1 MASGDDHYSA
11 GFSIGSC
18 ATRIHDGLP
27 QKPTYHFELPACLSS
42 LSPSVNRPTHKL
54 VWYQQQEI
62 AELLLGAALHQDWL
76 SSFVNVRPPN
86 GTVLFYRR
94 DTANL
99 ARKQDGYLWQR
110 KPNRRAVKEVHMVL
124 KVDGVECILANYAHS
139 ALLSTFH
146 RRTYSLRYSPS
157 IVLFHY
163 LNVPSI
169 TANDKLCLPIPMFD
183 EENRA
188 ALTRTFIVQQLLPM
202 FSGFPT
208 LVSRPESNRRLH
220 FDIRGILAT
229 LSTAILRQ
237 SEKIKLPVAGRS
249 CSRTTYLFI
258 HPTLLET
265 SSSML
270 SSDDTSKF
278 RSQTMNGDVFDPSS
292 NHACGNP
299 VRQTTVGCSIT
310 EKDKKNLT
318 SEYVRSDFA
327 DSWTDRFT
335 DSFPN
340 EEDKIKILNF
350 PERPSVSKSGAHSE
364 FQPDSAATESSAISR
379 FASAVEGSEYE
390 VVTSE
395 FDSRETELLFGVLPG
410 DPSSEELPSNEF
422 STNQDLLNNSDS
434 HKPTSQSPDL
444 AQSCKS
450 TDLFNWLSEQQLH
463 NGETICA
470 SFFPETFSNELG
482 PIDADEF
489 WTDFLP
495 DDQFSFGEDE
505 QRPTEEL
512 CEPDYASDPLSHIDV
527 GTPAPP
533 IEAVETSISSPNKS
547 CPVVDARDGFQH
559 SLSDR
564 IDNSRNFQ
572 SNFSTVVEHRD
583 AQDSCENDSLPSGS
597 MNRTPDEVRMHT
609 HSPED
614 DLVGEIKPDDLWNL
628 RIPVA
633 RAQWELVHCFS
644 SATAP
649 LRSSLAASDEF
660 ILVLDNRD
668 RDVVS
673 GDQGG
678 DLESDSFDAD
688 GVVYTSSPR
697 KTLSSPT
704 FSFGRTDEDISGDI
718 KDHGSCNQSLYAD
731 RIEQLLVSQCSIW
744 MYGQDVRSP
753 VGQGGVS
760 SGATQ
765 DASENIDTSS
775 DQQWVN
781 YPHLL
786 QAIQMVKRD
795 AQSLTSHD
803 LPPVTLLFCV
813 AALGYSELLLTLM
826 QWRVLEFEDHQPLP
840 TNELTRIE
848 SPMMLT
854 STEHLGNLLTSK
866 PVLFEGASIAPLGC
880 AILHQHIKCACLLAI
895 LEPETLSEP
904 CLEFERANGAV
915 SFYPKQLARF
925 LGLSSLEYYLEGIK
939 FSSTKR
945 IDTTPRGRLTEML
958 EYSQSW
964 ESAFRPASISCR
976 TMEHP
981 YHEHLAS
988 QESSCVPLFSRRGAS
1003 YVPSLD
1009 MSKINSVSGSSYPLC
1024 SSSGVQSAFPTYLL
1038 NNPTHSADLC
1048 HIDTGVAEVENDTK
1062 SCNTDGSYMFYH
1074 SSSPLKS
1081 LCSPQLPPH
1090 SHHPHRQI
1098 SLDERDVSGV
1108 YSTHRL
1114 PGPVVDRLESCFHRH
1129 RTRSFSIA
1137 PLYTSVTNLVED
1149 DGSQQMV
1156 YLADR
1161 IIEAMPSRIVNLHR
1175 QETCDLSSLRP
1186 DFSDSALGMSVCA
1199 ESSARSSCFQPSLP
1213 DDLAKHRR
1221 PTQAQCRDLIG
1232 LPQTQRTSLRATPAV
1247 VKRIR
1252 TGCDEASGS
1261 MVSLPGGPL
1270 GSTKYV
1276 AYRGLTFRNCAS
1288 KTSHRVKTA
1297 LLSFHA
1303 PLGTSTSG
1311 RFVCDTD
1318 DLDSLHARS
1327 CECRS
1332 QTTASNSLLATSPSS
1347 AGYLYEEQGD
1357 GMRHCGT
1364 GDFPVWS
1371 NRCSPP
1377 PSTAEIAEHFN
1388 APSRFMETD
1397 FSRLT
1402 LSDQEQKRLY
1412 EAAKIIQKC
1421 YRAYKRNKSSVNERI
1436 SHEDPA
1442 DRIHSTSQLSSSNSG
1457 PAEINQQQST
1467 EIGSDAPST
1476 SAQCWEQFVFTSA
1489 DDQSVGLELEIETT
1503 PSSEGPVCHQLHSG
1517 PDESTNLNTVSG
1529 TASTPLSS
1537 SEDVKKEIEAAIII
1551 QSYYRRYKQYAYYKR
1566 LCQATLLIQN
1576 QYRYIREKK
1585 GSGGPVNRVRKGKP
1599 PMGPTNTRLRNLC
1612 QRRSKAQVPTDVGAS
1627 GCSRGLPR
1635 LLSGS
1640 VHQSGFCHDAN
1651 GSQRPSF
1658 CYCGPYLYVG
1668 PQPCQFDGHLPQHG
1682 PPHLRPGIRVIS
1694 ATTTSS
1700 FTAPRLSGFAFR
1712 RRRPTYGRFLQPPR
1726 HTFGGNVMGQF

>member
-1 MASGDDHYSA
+1 MRSMASGDDQYSA
-11 GFSIGSC
+11 GFSVGSC

-62 AELLLGAALHQDWL
+62 AELLLGAALNQDWL

-208 LVSRPESNRRLH
+208 LVSRPDSNRRLH
-220 FDIRGILAT
+220 FDIRGILTT
-229 LSTAILRQ
+229 LSAVISHQ
-237 SEKIKLPVAGRS
+237 SEKIKPPVAGRS

-265 SSSML
+265 PSSML
-270 SSDDTSKF
+270 SSDNTSKY
-278 RSQTMNGDVFDPSS
+278 RLQTMNGDVSDPSS
-292 NHACGNP
+292 IHACGNP
-299 VRQTTVGCSIT
+299 VRQATAGCSIT
-310 EKDKKNLT
+310 EKDKKNPA
-318 SEYVRSDFA
+318 SEYVRSDFT

-340 EEDKIKILNF
+340 EGDKIYIVNL
-350 PERPSVSKSGAHSE
+350 PGRRSVSKSGANSE

-379 FASAVEGSEYE
+379 FASAVEDGEYE

-395 FDSRETELLFGVLPG
+395 FDSRETELLFGVLPS
-410 DPSSEELPSNEF
+410 DRRSEELPSNAF
-422 STNQDLLNNSDS
+422 SANQDLLHNSDS
-434 HKPTSQSPDL
+434 DKPTSQSPDL
-444 AQSCKS
+444 SQSCKS

-470 SFFPETFSNELG
+470 SFFPETFSSELG
-482 PIDADEF
+482 QIDTDEF

-505 QRPTEEL
+505 RQPSEEL
-512 CEPDYASDPLSHIDV
+512 CEPDYASDPLSHIDI
-527 GTPAPP
+527 GTPAPT
-533 IEAVETSISSPNKS
+533 IEAVETSLSPPKQS
-547 CPVVDARDGFQH
+547 CPVVDARDVFPH

-564 IDNSRNFQ
+564 IDNDRIFQ
-572 SNFSTVVEHRD
+572 SSFSTVVEHRD
-583 AQDSCENDSLPSGS
+583 AQDPCENDSLPTGS
-597 MNRTPDEVRMHT
+597 MNRTPDDVRMHT
-609 HSPED
+609 HSSED
-614 DLVGEIKPDDLWNL
+614 DLVDEIKPDDLWDL

-660 ILVLDNRD
+660 ILVLDNHGGD
-668 RDVVS
+668 AAS

-697 KTLSSPT
+697 KTPSSPT
-704 FSFGRTDEDISGDI
+704 FLFGRTDEDISSDI
-718 KDHGSCNQSLYAD
+718 KDHGSCNPSLYAD
-731 RIEQLLVSQCSIW
+731 RIEELLVSQCSIW
-744 MYGQDVRSP
+744 MFGQDVRSAI
-753 VGQGGVS
+753 GQGGVL

-765 DASENIDTSS
+765 DASENIDTSGE
-775 DQQWVN
+775 QQWVN

-826 QWRVLEFEDHQPLP
+826 QWRVLELEDHQPLP
-840 TNELTRIE
+840 TSEVTRIE
-848 SPMMLT
+848 SPVMLS
-854 STEHLGNLLTSK
+854 STEQLGNLLTSK
-866 PVLFEGASIAPLGC
+866 PVIFETASISPLGC

-895 LEPETLSEP
+895 LEPETLSKP
-904 CLEFERANGAV
+904 CLEFEQANGAV
-915 SFYPKQLARF
+915 SFHPKQLARF
-925 LGLSSLEYYLEGIK
+925 LGLSSLEYYLEEIE

-945 IDTTPRGRLTEML
+945 TDTTPRRRLTEML

-964 ESAFRPASISCR
+964 DSAFPPTSSSCR
-976 TMEHP
+976 TMGHA

-988 QESSCVPLFSRRGAS
+988 GESSCVPLFSRRGAS

-1009 MSKINSVSGSSYPLC
+1009 ISKINYISGSSYPLC
-1024 SSSGVQSAFPTYLL
+1024 SSSGVQSAFPTFLL
-1038 NNPTHSADLC
+1038 DNPTHSADLC
-1048 HIDTGVAEVENDTK
+1048 NIDTGVAEVEKDTE
-1062 SCNTDGSYMFYH
+1062 SCNTDGSPMLYH
-1074 SSSPLKS
+1074 SSNPFKPI
-1081 LCSPQLPPH
+1081 CSPRLPLH
-1090 SHHPHRQI
+1090 SHHPQRQI

-1108 YSTHRL
+1108 YSTHCR
-1114 PGPVVDRLESCFHRH
+1114 PGPVVDGLESCFHRH
-1129 RTRSFSIA
+1129 RTRSFCIA

-1199 ESSARSSCFQPSLP
+1199 ENSARSSCFQPSLP
-1213 DDLAKHRR
+1213 GDLAKHCR
-1221 PTQAQCRDLIG
+1221 PTQAQCRDLID
-1232 LPQTQRTSLRATPAV
+1232 LPQTQRISLRTTPAV

-1252 TGCDEASGS
+1252 TDCGEASGS

-1297 LLSFHA
+1297 LLSFHP

-1318 DLDSLHARS
+1318 DIDSLHARS

-1347 AGYLYEEQGD
+1347 AGYLYEEHGD
-1357 GMRHCGT
+1357 GMQHCGT
-1364 GDFPVWS
+1364 GDFSVWS

-1442 DRIHSTSQLSSSNSG
+1442 DGIHSTSQLSSPHSG
-1457 PAEINQQQST
+1457 PVEISHQQYT
-1467 EIGSDAPST
+1467 ETGGDAPSA

-1517 PDESTNLNTVSG
+1517 SNNCSNESTNLTTVSG
-1529 TASTPLSS
+1529 TASTPLLSS

-1551 QSYYRRYKQYAYYKR
+1551 QSYYRRYKQRWPTRLEYGAKAVIKVGCKEPYHCFFEVGDAVKRYLCYPFFYLQYAYYKR

-1612 QRRSKAQVPTDVGAS
+1612 QRRSKAQVPTDVGVSFPDPYTSQDSVTMRTDHSGLVSVTAARTSTLVHNRAS
-1627 GCSRGLPR
+1627 STATCPNMVPR
-1635 LLSGS
+1635 
-1640 VHQSGFCHDAN
+1640 
-1651 GSQRPSF
+1651 
-1658 CYCGPYLYVG
+1658 
-1668 PQPCQFDGHLPQHG
+1668 
-1682 PPHLRPGIRVIS
+1682 
-1694 ATTTSS
+1694 T
-1700 FTAPRLSGFAFR
+1700 
-1712 RRRPTYGRFLQPPR
+1712 
-1726 HTFGGNVMGQF
+1726 